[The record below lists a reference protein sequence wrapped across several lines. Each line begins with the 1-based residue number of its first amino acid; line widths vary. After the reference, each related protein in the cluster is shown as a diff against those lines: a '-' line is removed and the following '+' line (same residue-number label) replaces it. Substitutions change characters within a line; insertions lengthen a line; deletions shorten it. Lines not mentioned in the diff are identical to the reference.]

1 MGRKVHTILAILA
14 VAILASTVFAQ
25 TGADLQEQARKKAMA
40 IGAARADAIRKLTAR
55 INGLRITADM
65 TVHDFVTES
74 DSIRTSMDS
83 WLRGMK
89 EVGQPR
95 FDGEEAIVEMQVTL
109 KTVIRKLKQFYS
121 AHYKGDKVK
130 INSFEKMTELNKYD
144 IITEEGH
151 GVVPEDLKEEPLL
164 AKGSSSGAI
173 PPIWQKYCTARGRLM
188 AVEAA
193 RADALRKLAQ
203 RISGV
208 RVTAETTVQ
217 DYVTQSDDI
226 NLRMDTFVRGAKEL
240 GIRYHRDELIV
251 EVEMQIVLKTV
262 LTKFKSWADAHYK
275 GDKVKMTALE
285 EKIEKVRHDKIVET
299 GMGVPPQK
307 YLKDYQPE
315 ELVVVERV
323 RETVAQTPAWVS
335 ETIRATGEA
344 AVDTEAENKVQGELM
359 AKRAAEM
366 DARRKL
372 AEQVQGLM
380 LTGDTSVKNFMLK
393 NDQVRSRM
401 EAYQL
406 GAKLVDA
413 EVKDGKATA
422 EVELDLKPIWQMWI
436 VFIKQQR

>member
-1 MGRKVHTILAILA
+1 MLLGTVALAETG
-14 VAILASTVFAQ
+14 SEAQ
-25 TGADLQEQARKKAMA
+25 QRARKKALA
-40 IGAARADAIRKLTAR
+40 IGAARADAIRKLAQQ
-55 INGLRITADM
+55 IQGLRITADT

-74 DSIRTSMDS
+74 DSVRLDLDA

-89 EVGQPR
+89 EVGEPK
-95 FDGEEAIVEMQVTL
+95 FDGEEATVEMQVTL
-109 KTVIRKLKQFYS
+109 KTVIQKLKEFYT

-130 INSFEKMTELNKYD
+130 INSFEKMTELNKFD
-144 IITEEGH
+144 VITVVGH

-164 AKGSSSGAI
+164 SAGGSGAI
-173 PPIWQKYCTARGRLM
+173 PPYWQKYCTARGRLM

-203 RISGV
+203 RIQGV
-208 RVTAETTVQ
+208 RVTADTTVQ
-217 DYVTQSDDI
+217 DFVTESDDV
-226 NLRMDTFVRGAKEL
+226 NLRLDTFVRGAKEL

-251 EVEMQIVLKTV
+251 EVEMEILLKTV
-262 LTKFKSWADAHYK
+262 LTKFKSWADIHYK
-275 GDKVKMTALE
+275 GDKVNLKALE
-285 EKIEKVRHDKIVET
+285 EKIEKVRYDKIVET
-299 GMGVPPQK
+299 GMGVPPEK

-315 ELVVVERV
+315 EKVVFEKVQAAV
-323 RETVAQTPAWVS
+323 QTAPAWAT

-344 AVDTEAENKVQGELM
+344 AVDTTAENKVQAELM

-372 AEQVQGLM
+372 AEQIQGLM
-380 LTGDTSVKNFMLK
+380 LTSDTSVKNFMAQDDK
-393 NDQVRSRM
+393 VRSRM

-413 EVKDGKATA
+413 EVKNGKAVA

-436 VFIKQQR
+436 IHLRGGQME